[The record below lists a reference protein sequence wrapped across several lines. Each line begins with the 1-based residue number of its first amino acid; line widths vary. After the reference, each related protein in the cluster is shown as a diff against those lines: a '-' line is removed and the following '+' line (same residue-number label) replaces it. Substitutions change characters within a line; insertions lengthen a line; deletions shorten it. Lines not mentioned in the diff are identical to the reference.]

1 MSLFPPDLWKEVSEQ
16 LLPHFEPGRFTATH
30 RGSRWGEEYVDLAD
44 GDLLIRVQCER
55 GSYGTLFTSRADT
68 EWYWLDDVL
77 EYLGL
82 PRQPL
87 MYAPTAAESV
97 STLRWLIEHHGQAL
111 QRAFDRTMYLKT
123 REFLRAARAVWFES
137 VKAEAKRQAK
147 DARRR

>member
-1 MSLFPPDLWKEVSEQ
+1 MSLFPDLWKEVSEQ
-16 LLPHFEPGRFTATH
+16 LLSHFEPGRFKATH

-44 GDLLIRVQCER
+44 GDLLIRVQFER
-55 GSYGTLFTSRADT
+55 GRYGTLFGSRADT

-87 MYAPTAAESV
+87 MYAANGAESV

-111 QRAFDRTMYLKT
+111 KRAFDRSMHLKT
-123 REFLRAARAVWFES
+123 REFLLAARAAWFANL
-137 VKAEAKRQAK
+137 KAEAKRHAK
-147 DARRR
+147 DEGRR